1 VDKKEINTS
10 SFECSNSKNS
20 GVMVALASLD
30 LTGKTNNDVS
40 PKLCGNVLYICTTR
54 NGPRHQNMEQPK
66 NSLWSYTVKINTLKT
81 LWLKFPG

>member
-1 VDKKEINTS
+1 MWTRDLNTS

-40 PKLCGNVLYICTTR
+40 PKLCGNVFCICTTMAKASKR
-54 NGPRHQNMEQPK
+54 GTAKE
-66 NSLWSYTVKINTLKT
+66 
-81 LWLKFPG
+81 